1 MTGLFIR
8 PTRRPQRGNRWR
20 RVLLILAGLA
30 LLAAAPLL
38 AHAQAG
44 PDSVRLAWTAPG
56 DDGSIGTATSYEM
69 RMDIAPIDV
78 STWASATVVADGPAP
93 AVAGTRQ
100 TWMVRGLDRAIIY
113 YFAIR
118 AVDDVGNWAA
128 LSNVLRWDW
137 VTDTA
142 PPSAPGGITAQRQG
156 ASVHV
161 HWTANGEP
169 DLLGYTVFRATSAS
183 GPFSAL
189 NGTLL
194 GTNDYVDSNLPADN
208 GTLWYQVSA
217 TDETGNQSARSA
229 TATAAAP
236 AGSTPSDWSSEPGY
250 PNPSGGTSPV
260 TIAVIVPAS
269 GGGGGVIDI
278 TDSAQH
284 RIRRIDLSGL
294 SPGRQLVVWDG
305 KNDAGRL
312 VAPGTFTAW
321 VIAGSVRSSVRL
333 VRVP

>member
-1 MTGLFIR
+1 MNSPFIR
-8 PTRRPQRGNRWR
+8 STRRPQRRNRWR

-30 LLAAAPLL
+30 LLATAPVL
-38 AHAQAG
+38 ARAQAG

-56 DDGSIGTATSYEM
+56 DDGSIGTASGYEM
-69 RMDIAPIDV
+69 RFDTSPIDA
-78 STWASATVVADGPAP
+78 STWGSATVVPAGPTP
-93 AVAGTRQ
+93 ASSGTRQ
-100 TWMVRGLDRAIIY
+100 TWMVRGLDKSIIY

-118 AVDDVGNWAA
+118 AVDDAGNWSG

-137 VTDTA
+137 ITDTA
-142 PPSAPGGITAQRQG
+142 PPAAPSGITLQRQDTN
-156 ASVHV
+156 VHL
-161 HWTANGEP
+161 HWAANTEP
-169 DLLGYTVFRATSAS
+169 DLMGYTVFRATSSS

-189 NGTLL
+189 NGSLL
-194 GTNDYVDSNLPADN
+194 STNDYVDSNLPAGN
-208 GTLWYQVSA
+208 GTLWYQVTA

-229 TATAAAP
+229 TAAANAP

-250 PNPSGGTSPV
+250 PNPSGGSSTV
-260 TIAVIVPAS
+260 TIAVIVAAS
-269 GGGGGVIDI
+269 GGSSASIDI

-284 RIRRIDLSGL
+284 RIRRLDLSGL

-305 KNDAGRL
+305 RNDAGRP
-312 VAPGTFTAW
+312 VAPGVYTAW